1 MKIPPRS
8 FNIVLVE
15 FISKLKPYDTITM
28 NYSGTVNKIDSI
40 ELKDELGRSLDL
52 LESWQYKNPVW
63 NSGEWEKIVNGVK
76 KVADSYQV
84 ILVLK
89 DVKTNK

>member
-40 ELKDELGRSLDL
+40 ELKDGLGRSLDL